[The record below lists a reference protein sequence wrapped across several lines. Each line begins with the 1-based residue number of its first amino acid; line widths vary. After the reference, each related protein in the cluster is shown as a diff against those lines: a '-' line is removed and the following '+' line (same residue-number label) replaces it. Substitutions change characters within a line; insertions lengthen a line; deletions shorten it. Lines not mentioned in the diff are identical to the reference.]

1 MKMLLKLAVLS
12 FVAMGLLTQADEV
25 CDTQNRVR
33 TKSYATLRSCS
44 GWALNRLPVVKAW
57 IRERAQTVFTDNVKI
72 DYVGGDPRFIVEHTY
87 DETCSI
93 DGGASFVKPVVET
106 T

>member
-1 MKMLLKLAVLS
+1 MKSLLKLALLS
-12 FVAMGLLTQADEV
+12 FVALGLLTQASEV

-33 TKSYATLRSCS
+33 TKSFATLRSCS

-57 IRERAQTVFTDNVKI
+57 IRERAHTVFSDNVKV
-72 DYVGGDPRFIVEHTY
+72 DYIGGDPRFIVEHTY
-87 DETCSI
+87 NESCTL
-93 DGGASFVKPVVET
+93 DGGAPFVKEVVET

>member
-1 MKMLLKLAVLS
+1 
-12 FVAMGLLTQADEV
+12 
-25 CDTQNRVR
+25 
-33 TKSYATLRSCS
+33 
-44 GWALNRLPVVKAW
+44 VVKAW